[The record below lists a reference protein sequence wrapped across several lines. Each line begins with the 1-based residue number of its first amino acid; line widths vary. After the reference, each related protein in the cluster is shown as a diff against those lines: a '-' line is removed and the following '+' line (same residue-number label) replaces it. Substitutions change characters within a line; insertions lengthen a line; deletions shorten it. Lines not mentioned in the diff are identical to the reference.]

1 MLVII
6 TEKIK
11 KWFPISIR
19 LRAGGIYLGVIIPAF
34 LFMGIYIIVT
44 VSRGLYNNE
53 ITDTFAKA
61 NIISSMVSETM
72 TDNTDREEYHR
83 IISSGLAGT
92 GLRGILLDG
101 SGKVLYDTN
110 GSANAEGMIFTSS
123 FLSEAFSGQQQGE
136 VAKNAEGKKVLSAA
150 VPVEYAGNTIG
161 VIYLTKELGG
171 IQRLI
176 SSLGW
181 GLATFFIAILIIIGV
196 LSIGMGYMVKSPLSE
211 FVTTA
216 REISKG
222 NFDKR
227 IAPQKNAEMNQLAE
241 AMNYMCA
248 ELEHLETK
256 RRKFV
261 SDASHELKTP
271 MATIKLICD
280 SIATTDAPDMG
291 MVKEFLS
298 DLSDEVDRLTRIIEK
313 LLLLSK
319 LDSEERRISPE
330 LVDFGMMLQRIKN
343 KLAPMAVN
351 KNITV
356 ALDVQEDMPPVMMDY
371 DRIWESV
378 YNIVDNAIKYS
389 KIGSVVK
396 VSAAVD
402 EAELTVRVFDSGRGI
417 PDEYKERVFERF
429 YRLDDSRARETG
441 GTGLGLSIAREA
453 VLLHNGQ
460 LYAEDNP
467 DGGSCF
473 VMKLPI
479 ASEQASK

>member
-1 MLVII
+1 M
-6 TEKIK
+6 
-11 KWFPISIR
+11 R

-34 LFMGIYIIVT
+34 LFMGIYIVVT

-53 ITDTFAKA
+53 ITDAFTKA
-61 NIISSMVSETM
+61 NIISRVVSETM
-72 TDNTDREEYHR
+72 TENPDREEYHS

-123 FLSEAFSGQQQGE
+123 FLSEAFSGQQGE
-136 VAKNAEGKKVLSAA
+136 ITKNAEGKKILSAA
-150 VPVEYAGNTIG
+150 VPVEYGGEAIG
-161 VIYLTKELGG
+161 VFYLTKELGS

-176 SSLGW
+176 FTLSW
-181 GLATFFIAILIIIGV
+181 GIAAFFIAILMIIGI
-196 LSIGMGYMVKSPLSE
+196 LSVGMGYMVTSPLSE

-227 IAPQKNAEMNQLAE
+227 IAPQKNVEMNQLAD

-248 ELEHLETK
+248 ELEHLEAK

-271 MATIKLICD
+271 LATIKLICD
-280 SIATTDAPDMG
+280 SITSTEAPDMG

-298 DLSDEVDRLTRIIEK
+298 DLSEEVDRLTRIIEK

-356 ALDVQEDMPPVMMDY
+356 TLELQEDMPPVMMDY

-402 EAELTVRVFDSGRGI
+402 DTELIVSVYDSGKGI

-473 VMKLPI
+473 VMKLPVG
-479 ASEQASK
+479 SEQIKK